1 MTPSPEVSRESATR
15 RRSSTIV
22 VYEILGFVAI
32 IALSWINELLGLP
45 SLIIG
50 TDHLGGWHES
60 LLETS
65 IILLVAIPVVILT
78 RRLVVRLHYLEEFL
92 RLCAWC
98 RKLHLD
104 GEWVPVEE
112 FVQRKFDT
120 QTSHGICPTCRA
132 EQRKVS
138 GELARTTVPHEL
150 RPLPTASN
158 WAGGFTWLAPNAPVW
173 APRCSS

>member
-45 SLIIG
+45 SLIFG

-78 RRLVVRLHYLEEFL
+78 RRLVARLHYLEEFL
-92 RLCAWC
+92 RLFAWY

-104 GEWVPVEE
+104 SVWVLIASVA
-112 FVQRKFDT
+112 R
-120 QTSHGICPTCRA
+120 RA
-132 EQRKVS
+132 S
-138 GELARTTVPHEL
+138 
-150 RPLPTASN
+150 
-158 WAGGFTWLAPNAPVW
+158 
-173 APRCSS
+173 